1 MYRVGATSYV
11 IPDQIVPNVEFLG
24 PLVDDVQLVLFETDE
39 HGSNLPGSR
48 DCERLASLAHEHD
61 LTYTVHLPLDV
72 LPGADEASACLVK
85 ALRVIDATRSLEPQ
99 AYTLHLDGR
108 AFTHLPPG
116 AVPDQGLLDAWLEA
130 ALGSLEKIAGW
141 VGRPG
146 ILCIEN
152 LEAWDPGFFAPLLER
167 IPVSRTAD
175 VGHLW
180 LQGVDPVPDLA
191 LWLPRTRVVHLHGVA
206 ARDHA
211 SLSNVPPEKLDPV
224 VDLLER
230 EFTGIVTLEVF
241 SEPDLRSS
249 LDALGSSRTRVRA
262 RIPSRIRKEG
272 N

>member
-39 HGSNLPGSR
+39 HGSNLPGSP
-48 DCERLASLAHEHD
+48 ERARLCALAREHD

-72 LPGADEASACLVK
+72 LPGAEEASACLVK
-85 ALRVIDATRSLEPQ
+85 ALRVIDATHGLDPR

-108 AFTHLPPG
+108 AFTALPPG
-116 AVPDQGLLDAWLEA
+116 AVPDQGLLDAWLEG

-152 LEAWDPGFFAPLLER
+152 LEAWDPGLFAPLLER
-167 IPVSRTAD
+167 IPISRTAD

-180 LQGVDPVPDLA
+180 LRGEDPVPDLA
-191 LWLPRTRVVHLHGVA
+191 VWLPRTRVVHLHGVA

-211 SLSNVPPEKLDPV
+211 SLSHVLPEKLDPV

-241 SEPDLRSS
+241 SEPDFRSS
-249 LDALGSSRTRVRA
+249 LQALQSSRA
-262 RIPSRIRKEG
+262 RLAKG
-272 N
+272 GT